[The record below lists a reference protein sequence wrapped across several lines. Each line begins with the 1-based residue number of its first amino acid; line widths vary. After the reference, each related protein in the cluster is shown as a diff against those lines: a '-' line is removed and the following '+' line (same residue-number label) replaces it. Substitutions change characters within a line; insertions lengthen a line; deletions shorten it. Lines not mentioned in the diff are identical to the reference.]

1 MNVVCVTG
9 RLGADPAMKATSNGT
24 EMCTLRLA
32 VDSGYGDK
40 KETAWLHVIVFGK
53 SAVNCERFL
62 KKGSQVGV
70 TGRISTGSYTRQ
82 DGTKATTFDIIAN
95 QVDFLRGNGGS
106 TQKQTT
112 EEVVQQEFNALPEDL
127 DDEIPFR

>member
-1 MNVVCVTG
+1 MNIVCITG
-9 RLGADPAMKATSNGT
+9 RLGADPSMKATQGGT
-24 EMCTLRLA
+24 EMCTLRVA

-62 KKGSQVGV
+62 RKGSQVGV
-70 TGRISTGSYTRQ
+70 TGRISTGSYTWQ

-106 TQKQTT
+106 TPKQTT
-112 EEVVQQEFNALPEDL
+112 EEVVQQEFNALPEDM
-127 DDEIPFR
+127 DDVPF